1 MSLQCL
7 SSKNLVGL
15 NAVIPPFEKRI
26 GILGGGQLG
35 KMLIESA
42 LPWNVRFTVLEA
54 DSEAPA
60 VKYAAHYIQGKLSDA
75 EKIHELA
82 SHCDILTYE
91 IEHVNVHALLEME
104 QSGKEVIPS
113 ANVLRIIQDK
123 GLQKQFF
130 STRNLPTAP
139 YVIIEHPGEIGKIEK
154 LGSVDKIVVK
164 SCREGYD
171 GKGVMITDIENL
183 LDQEGKLPFS
193 GACVIETFLEG
204 AREFSVIVAR
214 NRRGDVKTYP
224 LIEMVF
230 EAHTNL
236 VEYLFSPAALPEAH
250 VSQANQLAIKAIEGL
265 NGVGIFAVELF
276 FDRKSN
282 WFINEIAPRP
292 HNSGHHTI
300 EACYTS
306 QYEQLNRILLDL
318 PLGDTQLIKP
328 AAMVNLTGPEG
339 LIGDYRITGLEACLR
354 TPGFYLHLYDKKTIK
369 PNRKMGH
376 FTVLASNVDDAMDKA
391 LQLKQHIKF
400 EGITQEI
407 NE

>member
-7 SSKNLVGL
+7 SCKNLVGL
-15 NAVIPPFEKRI
+15 NTVIPPFEKRI
-26 GILGGGQLG
+26 GVLGGGQLG

-42 LPWNVRFTVLEA
+42 MPWNVRYTVLEA
-54 DSEAPA
+54 DPEAPA
-60 VKYAAHYIQGKLSDA
+60 VKYAHTFIQGKLSDA
-75 EKIHELA
+75 AKIHEL
-82 SHCDILTYE
+82 SEHCDLITYE
-91 IEHVNVHALLEME
+91 IEHVNIHALLELE
-104 QSGKEVIPS
+104 QSGKEIIPS

-130 STRNLPTAP
+130 TARNLPTAP
-139 YVIIEHPGEIGKIEK
+139 FVIIEHPGEIDKIQK
-154 LGSVDKIVVK
+154 LGPLEKVVVK
-164 SCREGYD
+164 SCKEGYD
-171 GKGVMITDIENL
+171 GRGVMVMQTKNL
-183 LDQEGKLPFS
+183 LDNDGKLPFP
-193 GACVIETFLEG
+193 GACVVEIFLEG

-214 NRRGDVKTYP
+214 NRRGEVKTYP

-236 VEYLFSPAALPEAH
+236 VEYLFSPAAIPAAH
-250 VSQANQLAIKAIEGL
+250 TEQANQLAIKAIEGL

-282 WFINEIAPRP
+282 WYINEIAPRP

-339 LIGDYRITGLEACLR
+339 IYGNYKITGLEACLR

-376 FTVLASNVDDAMDKA
+376 FTVMAANVDDAMDKA
-391 LQLKQHIKF
+391 LQLKQHIRF
-400 EGITQEI
+400 EEIDQEI